1 MPDHLLAHEG
11 RLAAALAVMVVAVM
25 DLLKVADLLVDRLKG
40 EVAEDPLVDP
50 LVRQQAAIMALVVE
64 VLAARPAAAEDPQMV
79 QEAAEATQPTQADQA
94 VPRRGEPGSGR
105 RTS

>member
-11 RLAAALAVMVVAVM
+11 RLAAALAVTVVAA

-40 EVAEDPLVDP
+40 EVAEALLVDP

>member
-1 MPDHLLAHEG
+1 M
-11 RLAAALAVMVVAVM
+11 VMAVM

-40 EVAEDPLVDP
+40 EVAEALLVDP
-50 LVRQQAAIMALVVE
+50 LVRQRAAIMALVVE

-94 VPRRGEPGSGR
+94 VRRREEPGSGR

>member
-1 MPDHLLAHEG
+1 
-11 RLAAALAVMVVAVM
+11 MVVAA
-25 DLLKVADLLVDRLKG
+25 DLLKGADLLVDRLKG
-40 EVAEDPLVDP
+40 EVAEALLVDP

-79 QEAAEATQPTQADQA
+79 QEAAEAMYLTLRDQT
-94 VPRRGEPGSGR
+94 VRRREEPGSGR